1 MEALQTIYIKSLKEK
16 LMLPFP
22 IISHTPVLPKSE
34 VVSYD
39 AGNANFTFVSGN
51 GDLYFYG
58 YNSYGQFGNGTTN
71 NTAPVW
77 YKSNEMNNVARV
89 FSNNSRC
96 TVVIKKDN
104 TVWACG
110 QVQNSNMFGS
120 VTMGTG
126 VISSWVNI
134 TASIPVPVQNIK
146 YIKPGYYASAL
157 LTNDGLLY
165 WSGSNGYTMFG
176 MSGGKTTYTLVPF
189 SSSTPVLD
197 VFFYGMYNQ
206 YDSSAIVDYNNK
218 LYMAGSNSF
227 KQIDNTTTSSYATYT
242 ASLPSYKIKKVYF
255 GATASILAHTVDN
268 NVIYSGISGVIN
280 ASSANGALNGSSLG
294 TYDLAG
300 SAASYVYYGLTS
312 TRACYAQAN
321 TNNVPITNTNNQ
333 NTLKTLVRYLPTAES
348 GFLPDMF
355 CTELRDS
362 ILFYKGS
369 AGNNR
374 LYALGA
380 LVGQGSTANAQ
391 YVQIKMP
398 TGF

>member
-1 MEALQTIYIKSLKEK
+1 
-16 LMLPFP
+16 MLPFP
-22 IISHTPVLPKSE
+22 IISQTPILPKSE
-34 VVSYD
+34 IVSYD
-39 AGNANFTFVSGN
+39 AGNSSFAFVSGA

-58 YNSYGQFGNGTTN
+58 FNTYGNFGNGTTN
-71 NTAPVW
+71 STTAQW

-96 TVVIKKDN
+96 TVVIKNDG

-120 VTMGTG
+120 VAMGTG

-134 TASIPVPVQNIK
+134 TASIPVPVTNIK
-146 YIKPGYYASAL
+146 YIKPGYYSSAL
-157 LTNDGLLY
+157 LTNDGQLY

-189 SSSTPVLD
+189 STSTPVMD

-206 YDSSAIVDYNNK
+206 YDSSAILDYNNK
-218 LYMAGSNSF
+218 LYMSGSNAF
-227 KQIDNTTTSSYATYT
+227 KQINSTTTSSYSTYT
-242 ASLPSYKIKKVYF
+242 ASLTNLNIKKVYF
-255 GATASILAHTVDN
+255 GSVANILALTTTGAV
-268 NVIYSGISGVIN
+268 VYSGISGVVNTSGANN
-280 ASSANGALNGSSLG
+280 ATNGYSLSSGHDIAGA
-294 TYDLAG
+294 
-300 SAASYVYYGLTS
+300 AASYVYYSNATS
-312 TRACYAQAN
+312 RACYAHGN
-321 TNNVPITNTNNQ
+321 SNNVPILNTNSQ
-333 NTLKTLVRYLPTAES
+333 TISKTFVRSLPAAEVGIIPEMYCTDLKE
-348 GFLPDMF
+348 
-355 CTELRDS
+355 S
-362 ILFYKGS
+362 ILFYKGT

-380 LVGQGSTANAQ
+380 LVNQGGSSTAQ